1 MGVFER
7 LRRLIRSNVND
18 MVRKAEDPEK
28 MLNQLIIDMN
38 KQLVD
43 AKRNVATAI
52 SEEKRL
58 QRQVESQH
66 QKASEWEQRAMT
78 ALRAG
83 KEDLA
88 REALQRK
95 KRESDYA
102 TQLQEQYDKQ
112 HEAVEGLKASLRD
125 LQGRI
130 EEAQRKKNLL
140 VARAKRAEAQ
150 KKIQEI
156 ITGLGNTSAFDAFD
170 EMSKRVE
177 QLELENESLAEVAES
192 PADLSLEEKI
202 AALEQ
207 PSDDAMLDDLR
218 KKMSLE
224 DQRGSTNTAD
234 GAAGTAAGGDDDID
248 ASLAELKKRLR
259 SQE

>member
-7 LRRLIRSNVND
+7 IRRLIRSNVND
-18 MVRKAEDPEK
+18 AVRRAEDPEK
-28 MLNQLIIDMN
+28 MLNQLILDMN
-38 KQLVD
+38 KQLVE

-58 QRQVESQH
+58 LRQVEAQQQSAEQ
-66 QKASEWEQRAMT
+66 WEQRAMT

-102 TQLQEQYDKQ
+102 AQLQEQYDKQ
-112 HEAVEGLKASLRD
+112 HEAVESLKSSLRD

-130 EEAQRKKNLL
+130 EEAQRKKNVL

-177 QLELENESLAEVAES
+177 QLEIENESMAELAHT
-192 PADLSLEEKI
+192 PADRSLEEQI
-202 AALEQ
+202 DALEH
-207 PSDDAMLDDLR
+207 PEGDDAMLEDLR
-218 KKMSLE
+218 KKM
-224 DQRGSTNTAD
+224 DHGPAD
-234 GAAGTAAGGDDDID
+234 PDVD
-248 ASLAELKKRLR
+248 ASLAELKKKLR
-259 SQE
+259 TEE

>member
-7 LRRLIRSNVND
+7 IRRLIRSNVND
-18 MVRKAEDPEK
+18 VVRKAEDPEK
-28 MLNQLIIDMN
+28 MLNQLILDMN
-38 KQLVD
+38 KQLVE

-58 QRQVESQH
+58 QRQVEAQH
-66 QKASEWEQRAMT
+66 QGAEQWEQRAMT

-112 HEAVEGLKASLRD
+112 HEAVESLKNSLRD

-177 QLELENESLAEVAES
+177 QLEIENESMAELEDT
-192 PADLSLEEKI
+192 PADRSLEEQI
-202 AALEQ
+202 DALEN
-207 PSDDAMLDDLR
+207 PGNDDGMLEDLR
-218 KKMSLE
+218 KKM
-224 DQRGSTNTAD
+224 DQDQGQRSAD
-234 GAAGTAAGGDDDID
+234 PDVD
-248 ASLAELKKRLR
+248 ASLAELKKKLHA
-259 SQE
+259 EE

>member
-1 MGVFER
+1 MGVFGR
-7 LRRLIRSNVND
+7 IRRLIRSNVND
-18 MVRKAEDPEK
+18 AVRKAEDPEK
-28 MLNQLIIDMN
+28 MLNQLILDMN
-38 KQLVD
+38 KQLVE

-66 QKASEWEQRAMT
+66 QSAEQWEQRAMT

-112 HEAVEGLKASLRD
+112 HEAVESLKSSLRD

-130 EEAQRKKNLL
+130 EEAQRKKNVL

-177 QLELENESLAEVAES
+177 QLEIENESMAELES
-192 PADLSLEEKI
+192 TPADRSLEDQI
-202 AALEQ
+202 DALEN
-207 PSDDAMLDDLR
+207 PGGDDAMLEDLR
-218 KKMSLE
+218 KKM
-224 DQRGSTNTAD
+224 DQGPAD
-234 GAAGTAAGGDDDID
+234 PDVD
-248 ASLAELKKRLR
+248 ASLAELKKKLR
-259 SQE
+259 ADE